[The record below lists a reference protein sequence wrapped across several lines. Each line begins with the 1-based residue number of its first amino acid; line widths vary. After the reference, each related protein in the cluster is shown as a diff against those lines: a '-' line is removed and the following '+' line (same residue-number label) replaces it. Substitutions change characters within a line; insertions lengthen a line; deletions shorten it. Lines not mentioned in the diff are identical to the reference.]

1 MAISREQKEKMM
13 ADYAERLSQSQA
25 MILTDYRGLT
35 VAQISE
41 VRRNLREIKG
51 SFQVVKNTLFER
63 VLEQSGI
70 QVKTEP
76 LQGPLAV
83 AFCMGDPQPVA
94 KALLGIAK
102 ETDILQIKGAILGN
116 RFLGPEAV
124 KNLAELPPREVILAQ
139 LLGTVQGPMS
149 DLVGIITAPLREL
162 VQVLQARSEQGQ
174 EAAA

>member
-1 MAISREQKEKMM
+1 MV
-13 ADYAERLSQSQA
+13 ADYLERLSQSQA

-41 VRRNLREIKG
+41 VRRNLREIKA

-63 VLEQSGI
+63 VLEQSGV

-162 VQVLQARSEQGQ
+162 VQVLQGRSEQGQ